1 MAKNHEDILDN
12 DNVEE
17 KEEKHDEPVTESS
30 DGGATSEHPRQIIY
44 VMEESGNVAND
55 DQDNVIEQIDGNAES
70 ETIASYDLTISAL
83 DADDA
88 YLNIEENLLTMENS
102 PRIPFISNVASK
114 EVKDKNSE
122 DYTLYTLEVQ
132 IENEK
137 NFLAKVENIFHNWD
151 PSWYG
156 NISLVVSS
164 GS

>member
-1 MAKNHEDILDN
+1 
-12 DNVEE
+12 
-17 KEEKHDEPVTESS
+17 
-30 DGGATSEHPRQIIY
+30 
-44 VMEESGNVAND
+44 MEESGDVAND

-137 NFLAKVENIFHNWD
+137 NFLTKLQTSSTIGIHCGMESRVEF
-151 PSWYG
+151 
-156 NISLVVSS
+156 L
-164 GS
+164 